1 MAEPIRVMTTTT
13 EPAPEAISPDELAY
27 HRHVTFEARVAQA
40 ISSSWTEH
48 LATKYGL
55 VAGDQV
61 LADGTIRRREVA
73 SG

>member
-1 MAEPIRVMTTTT
+1 MVEPIRVMTMT
-13 EPAPEAISPDELAY
+13 EPAPAEAISPDELAY

-40 ISSSWTEH
+40 ISSSWTAH